1 MTSRKKILKYTGIG
15 LAVLILLLLILLP
28 TLIKNYAINNSK
40 ELVGRQMDIDKLRI
54 NYFTGTIK
62 VYDFKLFEANE
73 SDVFVSFDTLI
84 VNTVPY
90 KYISNVKAL
99 DQFYLQGLDV
109 NIAKRD
115 STYNFDDL
123 VAFHTAEDSTE
134 VESEEEEAF
143 KYLLENLELK
153 EADFHFYD
161 ADVDHTTEIEDFSL
175 FIPFIAWD
183 QESESDADVEFN
195 LGESTKVKAV
205 SNVHPGTGDF
215 KSTIEIDNLQLSSFY
230 EYALEYAE
238 ISSLGGTV
246 NATLQLEGNVD
257 NPIGTLVSGEVEA
270 INPMMADH
278 KNVSFLSSEK
288 SITGRTPT
296 S

>member
-1 MTSRKKILKYTGIG
+1 MASRKQILKYTGIG
-15 LAVLILLLLILLP
+15 LLSLLILLLILLP
-28 TLIKNYAINNSK
+28 TLVKNYAINNSK
-40 ELVGRQMDIDKLRI
+40 ELVGRLIDMDKLRI

-62 VYDFKLFEANE
+62 VYDFKLFEANDN
-73 SDVFVSFDTLI
+73 DVFVSFDTLI

-109 NIAKRD
+109 KIAKRD

-134 VESEEEEAF
+134 VEPEQEEEVF

-153 EADFHFYD
+153 EAAFHFYD

-183 QESESDADVEFN
+183 QEQDSEADVEFN
-195 LGESTKVKAV
+195 LGESTRVRAV
-205 SNVHPGTGDF
+205 SNVQPGTGDF
-215 KSTIEIDNLQLSSFY
+215 KSTIEVDNLQ
-230 EYALEYAE
+230 
-238 ISSLGGTV
+238 
-246 NATLQLEGNVD
+246 
-257 NPIGTLVSGEVEA
+257 
-270 INPMMADH
+270 
-278 KNVSFLSSEK
+278 
-288 SITGRTPT
+288 
-296 S
+296 